1 MDLANISEF
10 DMSLTEESFNLFD
23 AIYNTMN
30 LIKFK
35 AYRKK
40 VALTFTLL
48 APELRMMSLFESI
61 IGDKSKYEDII
72 FNLLN

>member
-23 AIYNTMN
+23 ANNTMN

-40 VALTFTLL
+40 VSLTFTLL